1 MYFFFFND
9 TATTEIYTLSLHDA
23 LPILSDATTG
33 VAVAIASIGV
43 SPKPS
48 KVLGQTTTS
57 AVRYAVTMSVS
68 VRSDSMLQATPR
80 VAASRSR
87 DARSGPFPM
96 MRTGVFGSRRAAA
109 RMTAAWFLCGVRCDT
124 VSNPRLRI
132 VGAGVNRS
140 ESKQKGTG
148 RQATP
153 NRSCT
158 LAAVCALG
166 THTSRAWLATN
177 RRRL

>member
-1 MYFFFFND
+1 MLFFFFFFFFFQAED
-9 TATTEIYTLSLHDA
+9 GIRDRDVTGVQTCA
-23 LPILSDATTG
+23 LPI
-33 VAVAIASIGV
+33 
-43 SPKPS
+43 
-48 KVLGQTTTS
+48 LGQTTTS
-57 AVRYAVTMSVS
+57 AVLYAVTMSVS

-87 DARSGPFPM
+87 DARSGPLPM
-96 MRTGVFGSRRAAA
+96 MRTVVFDSRRAAA

-124 VSNPRLRI
+124 VSNPRIRV

-140 ESKQKGTG
+140 ESKQKGTR
-148 RQATP
+148 RQATAS
-153 NRSCT
+153 RSCT
-158 LAAVCALG
+158 VAAVCALG

>member
-1 MYFFFFND
+1 M
-9 TATTEIYTLSLHDA
+9 
-23 LPILSDATTG
+23 SDAPTG

-68 VRSDSMLQATPR
+68 VRSDSMLQVTPR

-96 MRTGVFGSRRAAA
+96 MRTGVFGSTRAAA
-109 RMTAAWFLCGVRCDT
+109 RTTAAWRSEEHTSELQSHLNLVCRLLLEKKNFIDIRLSSYLLHRHVRCGVLL
-124 VSNPRLRI
+124 SNI
-132 VGAGVNRS
+132 A
-140 ESKQKGTG
+140 
-148 RQATP
+148 
-153 NRSCT
+153 
-158 LAAVCALG
+158 
-166 THTSRAWLATN
+166 
-177 RRRL
+177 